1 MVRLGC
7 RKLAAFLIQPSCQI
21 YYYEDCY
28 TAVEAASAIAIYLSI
43 FASPPPN
50 KNKKRNQCYHFQRI
64 PQSRNKFTSRRNK
77 SNYGGH
83 QQQPRKIRRSHKSL
97 KHLPNL
103 RVARGT
109 AGRGCRVQHFF
120 RLGEQPRGREG
131 GSAGLN
137 WSQDKCAK
145 TLD

>member
-1 MVRLGC
+1 MHMHTLFTACTVLSRASDAEEGGSENFFSYG
-7 RKLAAFLIQPSCQI
+7 RKVIS
-21 YYYEDCY
+21 DVWS
-28 TAVEAASAIAIYLSI
+28 VEHDA
-43 FASPPPN
+43 
-50 KNKKRNQCYHFQRI
+50 KRI

-137 WSQDKCAK
+137 CMSQDKCAK